1 MLYLNFEIKNI
12 DLALVEGGLEAYIF
26 NNWRYYMNIKSNFYR
41 SMLFALIV
49 SLGMI
54 PALSNSS
61 LAEEREI
68 PESLKHLFACNET
81 ITLNEVIHENNSLDK
96 SKNILISGNV
106 NFENGKVVNLGIQKG
121 YPAIMWVY
129 QISPFPS
136 DYRMA
141 MSDGVYIADDD
152 SFVFSIPEN
161 KLEEGKFIAYI
172 FYGIPKESMQ
182 NSMLTGKAE
191 FYVGINSDEFEKQEY
206 ENMRKYLGA
215 DDIKRLQLE
224 KIRESN
230 SVNSYDFCSN

>member
-1 MLYLNFEIKNI
+1 
-12 DLALVEGGLEAYIF
+12 
-26 NNWRYYMNIKSNFYR
+26 
-41 SMLFALIV
+41 MLFALIV

-96 SKNILISGNV
+96 SKNVLISGNV
-106 NFENGKVVNLGIQKG
+106 NFENGKAVNLGIQKG

-129 QISPFPS
+129 QVSPFPS

-152 SFVFSIPEN
+152 SFVFTIPED
-161 KLEEGKFIAYI
+161 KLEKGKFVAYI

-182 NSMLTGKAE
+182 ESMFTGKAE
-191 FYVGINSDEFEKQEY
+191 FFIRTSIDEFQKQEY
-206 ENMRKYLGA
+206 EIMKKYLGI

-224 KIRESN
+224 KIKQSN
-230 SVNSYDFCSN
+230 SVNSHKFCSK